1 MKKTSLIIRILAVI
15 LLISLLPLALF
26 SCASNKNVSA
36 KKVVGEVDG
45 EKIYYDELY
54 FLIKTYESSLKA
66 KHANDAAALASA
78 LDKLARE
85 ELIANVA
92 MLRLCEAHGLT
103 YKNRDLKD
111 TVNQELD
118 AILTNDFD
126 GDEEAFRT
134 SMAEVGLTE
143 RYLRYTLGVDSLYN
157 QLLTV
162 YPDEG
167 LVVSTEQELKAY
179 IMENFIRVY
188 HIALYNDTPEE
199 NEANLN
205 KMLEARRKLVNGNFT
220 MYDMLH
226 GSKTETFINALG
238 KEEKRVI
245 DLSAYNED
253 FSDLSGDGYYLT
265 RGSWDPTYENAA
277 FALEL
282 GKFSNVVHTMATHP
296 KTGEK
301 VPTYYVIQRFAMDK
315 DYIDENLAEL
325 QEEYY
330 TSVIY
335 SDLMKTRE
343 GLTFEPN
350 EFYESL
356 DLANLLPPREGVN
369 VTVLVLCL
377 VGGAVLLGGGITAF
391 VIVKRKKK

>member
-1 MKKTSLIIRILAVI
+1 MKKTSLMIRILAII
-15 LLISLLPLALF
+15 LLLSLLPLALF
-26 SCASNKNVSA
+26 SCAAETVSA

-92 MLRLCEAHGLT
+92 MLRLCEAHGLK
-103 YKNRDLKD
+103 YKSRDLKD

-118 AILTNDFD
+118 AILTNDFG
-126 GDEEAFRT
+126 GDEEAFRA
-134 SMAEVGLTE
+134 SMAEIGLTE
-143 RYLRYTLGVDSLYN
+143 RYLRYTHGVDSLYN

-167 LVVSTEQELKAY
+167 LVVSTEKELKAY
-179 IMENFIRVY
+179 IMQNFICVY

-205 KMLEARRKLVNGNFT
+205 KMLEARRKLVNGTFT

-226 GSKTETFINALG
+226 GSKTETFINAQG

-265 RGSWDPTYENAA
+265 RGSLDQAYENAA

-282 GKFSNVVHTMATHP
+282 GKFSEVVHTMATHP

-301 VPTYYVIQRFAMDK
+301 VPAYYVIQRFAMDEN
-315 DYIDENLAEL
+315 YVDEHLAEL
-325 QEEYY
+325 QEDYY

-335 SDLMKTRE
+335 SDLLETRK

-356 DLANLLPPREGVN
+356 DLANLLPPREGVSTL
-369 VTVLVLCL
+369 TVVLCL
-377 VGGAVLLGGGITAF
+377 IGGAVLVGGGITAF
-391 VIVKRKKK
+391 VIVKRKKN